1 MSAPYEEEAILGRAY
16 DARLMRR
23 LLGYVRPYRR
33 TVALAVLL
41 LLGASLS
48 DLAGPSLYRVAIDRY
63 IAPHGPA
70 GPLRADLRGLAGLA
84 ALYLLILAVG
94 FAARWTQS
102 YLMQYVGERVM
113 VDLRRAMFD
122 HLQRLSVGFFS
133 RTPVGRLVTRL
144 TNDVDALNDL
154 ITDGVVALFSDVFT
168 LIGIMAVML
177 WMDWRLALAVFSVI
191 PFVYAVTERFRS
203 RSREAYRA
211 IRTRLA
217 RINAYLNEQ
226 IMGMTVTQLFN
237 RESRGLRDFDRLN
250 TSHLEANLDATGNFS
265 QFYPAIQFLGTCGVA
280 LLLWYGGGQV
290 IRNLATLG
298 ILIAAIQY
306 AERFFDPLRDLSE
319 KFNILQSAM
328 ASSER
333 IFRVLDEPVAVSDP
347 PDPVPLAQVR
357 GRIEFRD
364 VWFAYEEDAPPAP
377 VPPAAQ
383 GQAAQRGGQAAWA
396 LRGVSCVIEPG
407 ERVAIVGH
415 TGAGKTSIIN
425 LLARFYD
432 PQRGEVLVDDV
443 DVRRVRQRDLRR
455 HIGIVQQDVFL
466 FAGTV
471 EYNIRLGEAGITDA
485 EIRRAAQRV
494 GADRFITALRDGYR
508 TELRERGAGL
518 SVGQKQLI
526 AFARALAFNPEIL
539 LVLDEATSSVDAE
552 TEALIQQAMTSALR
566 GRTAIIIA
574 HRLSTVQ
581 HANRILV
588 VHKGRIAEQ
597 GTHGKLLA
605 RGGIYAKL
613 YRLQYQEQERSP
625 GTSRTGG
632 AL

>member
-1 MSAPYEEEAILGRAY
+1 MSVPYEEDAILGRAY

-33 TVALAVLL
+33 TVALAILL

-48 DLAGPSLYRVAIDRY
+48 DLAGPALYRVAIDRY
-63 IAPHGPA
+63 IAPQGPA
-70 GPLRADLRGLAGLA
+70 GPLRADLRGLAGVA

-94 FAARWTQS
+94 FAARWAQS

-154 ITDGVVALFSDVFT
+154 ITDGVVALFSDIFT

-177 WMDWRLALAVFSVI
+177 WMDWRLAVAAFSVI

-237 RESRGLRDFDRLN
+237 RESRSLRDFDARN

-280 LLLWYGGGQV
+280 VLLWYGGGQV
-290 IRNLATLG
+290 VRHVATIG

-306 AERFFDPLRDLSE
+306 AERFFDPIRDLSE
-319 KFNILQSAM
+319 KFNLLQAAM

-333 IFRVLDEPVAVSDP
+333 IFRVLDEPITVPDP
-347 PDPVPLAQVR
+347 ADPVPLAQVC
-357 GRIEFRD
+357 GRVEFRD
-364 VWFAYEEDAPPAP
+364 VWFAYEEA
-377 VPPAAQ
+377 PAAP
-383 GQAAQRGGQAAWA
+383 GQAAWA
-396 LRGVSCVIEPG
+396 LRGVSFVIEPG

-415 TGAGKTSIIN
+415 TGAGKTSVIN

-432 PQRGEVLVDDV
+432 PQRGQVLVDGV

-471 EYNIRLGEAGITDA
+471 EHNIRLGDAGITDA

-518 SVGQKQLI
+518 SGGQKQLI

-552 TEALIQQAMTSALR
+552 TEGLIQQAMTSALR

-581 HANRILV
+581 HADRIIVL
-588 VHKGRIAEQ
+588 HKGRLAEE
-597 GTHGKLLA
+597 GTHAQLLR
-605 RGGIYAKL
+605 RGGIYAML
-613 YRLQYQEQERSP
+613 YRLQYRDQEARGP
-625 GTSRTGG
+625 RAG
-632 AL
+632 